1 MMGMKAKLKAKSE
14 ESIMLDH
21 MDEAFLDTGNVEI
34 IKGFKGD
41 PKAWWQCDPSWRCI
55 NVGGGIETIWLKK
68 GNTVWAGLQG
78 KQWYHT
84 GEGGPSNWKC
94 WSQPSP
100 QVQMLKIEV
109 SKLQKQVI
117 NNQVQMLNAVAK
129 LTKMLAATQFAT
141 SMKKAKT
148 SMKKAKAKT
157 SMEKAKTSMKK
168 AKAKTSMK
176 KAKTSMKKAKAK
188 TSMKKAAAKFATSMK
203 KAPAKM

>member
-21 MDEAFLDTGNVEI
+21 MDEAFWDRGHGKI

-41 PKAWWQCDPSWRCI
+41 PKAWQHDPSWRCI

-100 QVQMLKIEV
+100 QVQMLKNEV
-109 SKLQKQVI
+109 SKLQKQ
-117 NNQVQMLNAVAK
+117 VAK
-129 LTKMLAATQFAT
+129 LTKMLAATKFAPAKKQRQRNKD
-141 SMKKAKT
+141 KKAKT
-148 SMKKAKAKT
+148 KT
-157 SMEKAKTSMKK
+157 
-168 AKAKTSMK
+168 
-176 KAKTSMKKAKAK
+176 
-188 TSMKKAAAKFATSMK
+188 
-203 KAPAKM
+203 PAKKRR